1 MKISVVTISKNQG
14 NFIDRCI
21 KSVIEQ
27 NYKNYEHIIIDSF
40 STDNTH
46 KILDNLKNIK
56 RIY

>member
-40 STDNTH
+40 FNRQYT
-46 KILDNLKNIK
+46 
-56 RIY
+56 